1 MSQAEVPTSSREHKL
16 DAITLQKWVNIPK
29 CIIEAFQKLIDEAKT
44 LEENVTNNRE
54 LQVVETRE
62 FEVELKQLRKH
73 MDTTFKDFLEQFR
86 DLKETL
92 NRTLKNMS
100 VEISLG
106 NNIGMDNTQKIKDQ
120 DQRMLRIEYENR
132 DIKEKLGQY
141 EDKSAFQKQMKTLV
155 DDMQKKLE
163 AKENQIKDNF
173 NVKITEMLD
182 IPGLVGSGRR
192 FSNVKSLLQHL
203 HDNFDKRLGTL
214 KEIVDNKETF
224 FRNGIAE
231 MDLVNKIKAQSQME
245 IKQNVMK
252 EVETKFETFVKESK
266 AETEALI
273 KKQIKEKEKV
283 PEQPAKPENPQQSAA
298 HGDII
303 GELFTTIKDL
313 QMRIYYLEHPE

>member
-1 MSQAEVPTSSREHKL
+1 MSQAEVPVSSREHHL
-16 DAITLQKWVNIPK
+16 DTITLQKWVNIPK
-29 CIIEAFQKLIDEAKT
+29 CIVDAFQKLIDEAKT
-44 LEENVTNNRE
+44 VEDNITNNRE
-54 LQVVETRE
+54 LQVLETQQVEI
-62 FEVELKQLRKH
+62 ELKQLRKH

-86 DLKETL
+86 DLKDTL

-106 NNIGMDNTQKIKDQ
+106 NNIGMDNRERIKEQ
-120 DQRMLRIEYENR
+120 DQRMTRIEYENR

-141 EDKSAFQKQMKTLV
+141 EDKSAFQKSLKTLG
-155 DDMQKKLE
+155 DDFLKKLDS
-163 AKENQIKDNF
+163 KELQIKDNF
-173 NVKITEMLD
+173 SAKITELLD

-245 IKQNVMK
+245 VKQVVMK
-252 EVETKFETFVKESK
+252 EVETKFETFVRENK

-273 KKQIKEKEKV
+273 KKQIKEKV
-283 PEQPAKPENPQQSAA
+283 PEQPAKPDNSPKSISAN
-298 HGDII
+298 GDLI

-313 QMRIYYLEHPE
+313 QLRIYYLEHPE